1 VKNASFE
8 QVADGVFAAIAS
20 EGGVAVGNAGF
31 VDLGG
36 EMLVFDAHVSLTA
49 GRELRAAAEK
59 HAPARAVVLSH
70 WHGDH
75 VYGAGAFDATVVATA
90 RTAELMRERT
100 AQRLAEFKA
109 APLEDFADTP
119 FAELA
124 RTELPTL
131 ELRHPDETFDS
142 ERTFSGSTRSAQAIT
157 YGGGHTLSDAFL
169 WLEDERIVFAADLVV
184 SNGQPWVGDGEVDQ
198 WLVILERIAELKP
211 ETIVPGHGPVTG
223 PEAIDV
229 MRRYLE
235 ALKKAEPGDPNPLP
249 DLAFPEMWE
258 RNLTALA
265 DRAA

>member
-1 VKNASFE
+1 MRTASIE
-8 QVADGVFAAIAS
+8 QVSDSVFAAIAD

-36 EMLVFDAHVSLTA
+36 EVLVFDTHVSLTA
-49 GRELRAAAEK
+49 GRELRTAAEQHGPIK
-59 HAPARAVVLSH
+59 NVVLSH

-75 VYGAGAFDATVVATA
+75 VYGAGAFDANVVATA

-100 AQRLAEFKA
+100 AHRLAELKD
-109 APLEDFADTP
+109 APPEDLAGTA

-142 ERTFSGSTRSAQAIT
+142 ERTFHGGKRSAQAIT

-169 WLEDERIVFAADLVV
+169 WLADERIVFTADIVFA
-184 SNGQPWVGDGEVDQ
+184 NGQPWAGDGDVGR
-198 WLVILERIAELKP
+198 WPVILEKIAELEPKKV
-211 ETIVPGHGPVTG
+211 VPGHGPVTG
-223 PEAIDV
+223 PEILDV
-229 MRRYLE
+229 MLRYVN
-235 ALKKAEPGDPNPLP
+235 ALKNAAPGDPNPFP
-249 DLAFPEMWE
+249 ELAFPEMWE
-258 RNLTALA
+258 RNVAALA